1 MLLQSPHS
9 QTRPASPKST
19 LSMAQNL
26 ELTVAQEEPA
36 PHDPQ
41 LTPWMTHED
50 TVNELTNSN
59 PQSKGVP
66 VAEGKL

>member
-1 MLLQSPHS
+1 MTQD
-9 QTRPASPKST
+9 
-19 LSMAQNL
+19 L

-36 PHDPQ
+36 AHDPQ
-41 LTPWMTHED
+41 LTPWMTHENIA
-50 TVNELTNSN
+50 NELTNSN

>member
-19 LSMAQNL
+19 FSMTQDL
-26 ELTVAQEEPA
+26 EPTVAQEEPG
-36 PHDPQ
+36 PHNPQ
-41 LTPWMTHED
+41 LTPWMYHKD
-50 TVNELTNSN
+50 IMNGLTNSN